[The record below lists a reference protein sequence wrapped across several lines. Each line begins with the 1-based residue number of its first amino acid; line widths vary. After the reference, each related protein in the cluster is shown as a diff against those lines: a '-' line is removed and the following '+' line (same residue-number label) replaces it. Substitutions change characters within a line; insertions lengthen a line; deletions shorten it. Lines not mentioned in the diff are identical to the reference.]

1 MASQGEEN
9 FARDFDFLSIVYDII
24 KSVDKDQHDANEKV
38 KLSSEAGQ
46 KVVELQ
52 KKIDHARE
60 LVKKLPG
67 IELNKEEQL
76 KQIDLLR
83 KQLGLKRELLNKYRS
98 LTFERDTQA

>member
-1 MASQGEEN
+1 MAQIIEDN
-9 FARDFDFLSIVYDII
+9 FAKDFDFLSIVYDII
-24 KSVDKDQHDANEKV
+24 KSVEKDNNEEKT
-38 KLSSEAGQ
+38 KISSEGAH
-46 KVVELQ
+46 KVLELQ

-83 KQLGLKRELLNKYRS
+83 KQLRLKRDLLNKYRS
-98 LTFERDTQA
+98 LTFERETQSN